1 MATETKFNC
10 VAAFGAAMLALW
22 VAGIVPTAKAAPVV
36 PPAPPVRKLAAVVDS
51 PRPMP
56 APMGSSSE
64 MRVVDLVNGER
75 SRRGLAPLSP
85 SPNLMNVS
93 RSWSNTQANR
103 GRMYHSKN
111 GYMENVA
118 YGQDSPESVMN
129 AWMNSRGHRANILSS
144 RATTIGVG
152 CARSSN
158 GRLYW
163 TQCFQ

>member
-1 MATETKFNC
+1 MVTGTTSGLS
-10 VAAFGAAMLALW
+10 AFGAAMLALW
-22 VAGIVPTAKAAPVV
+22 VAGLFPVARAA
-36 PPAPPVRKLAAVVDS
+36 PPAPPVRQLAAVVE
-51 PRPMP
+51 PARPMP
-56 APMGSSSE
+56 PPMGSTSE
-64 MRVVDLVNGER
+64 MRVVDLVNAER

-85 SPNLMNVS
+85 SPTLMNVS

-118 YGQDSPESVMN
+118 YGQSSPEAVMN
-129 AWMNSRGHRANILSS
+129 SWMNSRGHRANILSS

-158 GRLYW
+158 GSLYW